1 MKKILHVILFS
12 LIISILFFGFTTNK
26 TKAATQKHYYQSLLT
41 REKDLYDCLDTLN
54 KDKSFIN
61 GNSLDLISL
70 KKVDYQDVNALLSGT
85 SDLYVRLHNAK
96 KAFTLDNPELFYV
109 DFEKVNI
116 RVYQDEKDEFHVE
129 LGSGRFENALKDE
142 IKDINLAQKAFDKDV
157 NDVKALYQSSKDV
170 LTLKSF
176 SNKRAVKVA
185 LDRLNIENYLMDF
198 GYGLENVV
206 VVDGE
211 EIALN
216 DLSLAELKEKYHN
229 HFYSRGIYDFEYI
242 EDKQPICFSSVDE
255 LPQNFLLEVVL
266 EQGIYHINYE
276 QTAESI
282 RVLLPYPKGY
292 SSSSKVKFEVLVNG
306 EAKEAYPITCGI
318 IVEVKNQDEI
328 EIKIGEYE
336 PVERKTVIVS
346 VGRHIRA
353 AKESFTVIEERSGS
367 VVLTA
372 EDGYLVDFIG
382 VDGITYEYNISRS
395 QSKTA
400 VINYDDLKDFS
411 ILTATAVVAK
421 QKEKEFKP
429 LKIEEPKLE
438 AKIIDVFSN
447 NKKENQSFYKQ
458 DEPVCLVVEASHS
471 GSITYEWYKNGELLK
486 GEDSNILIINKMTPE
501 IAGEYE
507 CKITLTTNL
516 FSKTA
521 TSNVHKITF
530 TKVDTSTGINYIV
543 ILGIIL
549 LSCFIIGNIFDNN
562 NQKFQEKKKNK

>member
-211 EIALN
+211 EIVLN

-507 CKITLTTNL
+507 CRITLTTNL

>member
-1 MKKILHVILFS
+1 MKKILYVILFS

-96 KAFTLDNPELFYV
+96 KAFALDNSELFYV

-211 EIALN
+211 EIVLN

-266 EQGIYHINYE
+266 EQSIYHINYE
-276 QTAESI
+276 QTTESI

-507 CKITLTTNL
+507 CRITLTTNL

-543 ILGIIL
+543 ILGILL

-562 NQKFQEKKKNK
+562 NQKFQEKKNNK

>member
-142 IKDINLAQKAFDKDV
+142 IKDLNLAQKAFDKDV

-170 LTLKSF
+170 LTLKTF

-185 LDRLNIENYLMDF
+185 LDRLNIENYLMDL

-211 EIALN
+211 EIVLN

-242 EDKQPICFSSVDE
+242 EGKQPICFSSVDE

-306 EAKEAYPITCGI
+306 EAKEAYPVTCGI

-346 VGRHIRA
+346 VGRHIRS

-382 VDGITYEYNISRS
+382 VDGITYEYNISKS

-400 VINYDDLKDFS
+400 VINYDDLNDFS

-447 NKKENQSFYKQ
+447 NKKDNQSFYKQ

-507 CKITLTTNL
+507 CRITLTTNL